1 MSPTMKNKLLAIL
14 KSDTFEGD
22 RLDAADR
29 AYLRRWADDYADDP
43 IWEEILADA
52 RGYDQL
58 PRQSLHSQ
66 FISYALR
73 VRRLAESVRLGD
85 DPNLRERQ
93 KQRAKLLALAEKAD
107 DLARYYQEAEKYS
120 GIAMFYQRLLVLPVM
135 PEQEAVP
142 RVEPPFLRVRQLRI
156 LHEREAQLLRQRAGR
171 EPQPMI
177 HISRQD
183 RAKRSKG
190 LRQVRA
196 FIEMMTYFMEHEICG
211 KQHRYAVA
219 LLTDIAFPGHDV
231 DTEYVRKVLQ
241 HTRRTRL
248 VPKNREL
255 DQEKT

>member
-1 MSPTMKNKLLAIL
+1 MKIRLVAAL
-14 KSDTFEGD
+14 KADGFMGD
-22 RLDAADR
+22 KLDAADC

-52 RGYDQL
+52 RDYDQL
-58 PRQSLHSQ
+58 PRRSMHSQ
-66 FISYALR
+66 LIEYALR
-73 VRRLAESVRLGD
+73 VRRMAQSMKLGE

-93 KQRAKLLALAEKAD
+93 EQRAELLALAEKAD
-107 DLARYYQEAEKYS
+107 DLARYFRKAEKYS
-120 GIAMFYQRLLVLPVM
+120 GIAMFYQQFLVMPVM
-135 PEQEAVP
+135 PEQEAVL
-142 RVEPPFLRVRQLRI
+142 RVEPPFLRVQQLRE

-183 RAKRSKG
+183 RGKGRRG

-196 FIEMMTYFMEHEICG
+196 FIELMTYFMENEICG

-219 LLTDIAFPGHDV
+219 LLTDTAFPGHDV
-231 DTEYVRKVLQ
+231 DAEYVRKALQ
-241 HTRRTRL
+241 YTSRVVR

-255 DQEKT
+255 KPKKA